1 MYFDDVYRYLLSLS
15 GSESTAEELTS
26 ETFFRAMDALDH
38 FRGECSVR
46 VWLCQIAKNLYY
58 SQLRREKCL
67 APLEDCR
74 IAEESHEEELEDHS
88 EAARIQELLHA
99 LREPYKEVFMWRVY
113 GEKSF
118 RDIGALFGKTEN
130 WACVTYHRAELD
142 ALKADVTPAP
152 VSAQPLRDLKRQL
165 RRKKLTAVL
174 LAVTLALTLATAGF
188 ADLTAPQY
196 LPYSETEWAISRS
209 PSALADD
216 GSAADGLSDL
226 SGAESISVSLLVPVS
241 GAEVTN
247 TQDPNSGKT
256 IYFITAWRT
265 PLDTWRGAFDKTGG
279 APNTHSANDRTQR
292 EADALQGVLAK
303 AESARTLFTLDA
315 ANCTAVCYSQ
325 NNGQDDVLLCGSMNG
340 GIVSLP
346 RLALGYY
353 ALLSLALLITLGIA
367 FFVCRR
373 KKTGKALGY
382 LALIPA
388 SYLAGHLLVKGFT
401 TTSYQ
406 MQRDFSLIILAAAL
420 IYAAVMLAINLWRQK
435 REKV

>member
-1 MYFDDVYRYLLSLS
+1 MNVSYDYYRIFYYVAKYGNLSQAAKHLLNNQPN
-15 GSESTAEELTS
+15 LTRS
-26 ETFFRAMDALDH
+26 
-38 FRGECSVR
+38 
-46 VWLCQIAKNLYY
+46 IKNL
-58 SQLRREKCL
+58 E
-67 APLEDCR
+67 
-74 IAEESHEEELEDHS
+74 
-88 EAARIQELLHA
+88 
-99 LREPYKEVFMWRVY
+99 
-113 GEKSF
+113 
-118 RDIGALFGKTEN
+118 
-130 WACVTYHRAELD
+130 AELGC
-142 ALKADVTPAP
+142 
-152 VSAQPLRDLKRQL
+152 
-165 RRKKLTAVL
+165 
-174 LAVTLALTLATAGF
+174 TLF
-188 ADLTAPQY
+188 
-196 LPYSETEWAISRS
+196 SR
-209 PSALADD
+209 
-216 GSAADGLSDL
+216 
-226 SGAESISVSLLVPVS
+226 
-241 GAEVTN
+241 TN
-247 TQDPNSGKT
+247 
-256 IYFITAWRT
+256 
-265 PLDTWRGAFDKTGG
+265 RGAFDKTGG

-315 ANCTAVCYSQ
+315 ANCAAVCYSQ

-340 GIVSLP
+340 GVISLP

-353 ALLSLALLITLGIA
+353 VLLSLTLLITLGIA

>member
-1 MYFDDVYRYLLSLS
+1 MDKTCSIVQDLLPLY
-15 GSESTAEELTS
+15 EED
-26 ETFFRAMDALDH
+26 M
-38 FRGECSVR
+38 
-46 VWLCQIAKNLYY
+46 
-58 SQLRREKCL
+58 
-67 APLEDCR
+67 
-74 IAEESHEEELEDHS
+74 
-88 EAARIQELLHA
+88 
-99 LREPYKEVFMWRVY
+99 LREETKEFVD
-113 GEKSF
+113 GHL
-118 RDIGALFGKTEN
+118 AQCA
-130 WACVTYHRAELD
+130 ACRAELD
-142 ALKADVTPAP
+142 ALKADVKPAP

-174 LAVTLALTLATAGF
+174 LAVTLALTLATAGV
-188 ADLTAPQY
+188 AYLTAPQY

-209 PSALADD
+209 PSALVDD

-241 GAEVTN
+241 GAEVTS

-303 AESARTLFTLDA
+303 AESARTLFTLDT
-315 ANCTAVCYSQ
+315 ANCAAVYYSS
-325 NNGQDDVLLCGSMNG
+325 NNGQDDVLLCGSRDG
-340 GIVSLP
+340 GIISLP

-353 ALLSLALLITLGIA
+353 VLLSLALFIPLSIA
-367 FFVCRR
+367 FFLCRR
-373 KKTGKALGY
+373 KKAGKALGH

-388 SYLAGHLLVKGFT
+388 CYLVGHLLVKGFV

-406 MQRDFSLIILAAAL
+406 MQRDFSLIVLTAALLYAAAL
-420 IYAAVMLAINLWRQK
+420 LAGTILRQRRDAA
-435 REKV
+435 E